1 MALIEVP
8 CERTE
13 HAAFWVGEEISI
25 RLGAAKTAFTA
36 LVVATRPHQRRLLIS
51 IPDGLVSIHPDHPL
65 GAGE

>member
-8 CERTE
+8 CERAE
-13 HAAFWVGEEISI
+13 YAGYWVGQDIAI
-25 RLGAAKTAFTA
+25 RLGAARTAFPA
-36 LVVATRPHQRRLLIS
+36 VVVATKPHERQLLVE